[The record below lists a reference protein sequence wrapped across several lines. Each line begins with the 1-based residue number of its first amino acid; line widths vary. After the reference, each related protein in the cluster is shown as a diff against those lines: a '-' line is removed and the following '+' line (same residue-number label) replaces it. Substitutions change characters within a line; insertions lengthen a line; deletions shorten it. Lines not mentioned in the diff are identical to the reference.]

1 MGSRPTGSNFIVGIE
16 VTLLNITQD
25 LGIWAYL
32 ILALLVVAEGPVATL
47 AGSVA
52 ASAGYLKPI
61 GVFFAA
67 SSGNML
73 ADCMWYFIGY
83 LGKIEW
89 VHRYGSYVGVRRS
102 MVARVQHD
110 VQVHAPKLLLIA
122 KLTLG
127 FAIPTLLATGLA
139 RVPIRRWF
147 WVLLVGETIW
157 TGILVAL
164 GYTFGQYVTR
174 LERGVELVALG
185 GGLVCVT
192 LVLFY
197 LSRVRKRYAAE
208 EQIPEDRA

>member
-1 MGSRPTGSNFIVGIE
+1 M
-16 VTLLNITQD
+16 
-25 LGIWAYL
+25 
-32 ILALLVVAEGPVATL
+32 AEGPVATL

-52 ASAGYLKPI
+52 ASAGYLKPV
-61 GVFFAA
+61 GVFLAA

-89 VHRYGSYVGVRRS
+89 VHRYGSYVGVRKS
-102 MVARVQHD
+102 MVARVQKD
-110 VQVHAPKLLLIA
+110 VEVHAPKLLLIA

-147 WVLLVGETIW
+147 WVLLVGETLW
-157 TGILVAL
+157 TGVLVAL
-164 GYTFGQYVTR
+164 GVKFGQYVTR
-174 LERGVELVALG
+174 LERGVELVALF
-185 GGLVCVT
+185 GGLFCVV

-197 LSRVRKRYAAE
+197 VSRVRKRYAA
-208 EQIPEDRA
+208 QDSIDEDEA

>member
-1 MGSRPTGSNFIVGIE
+1 MEIP
-16 VTLLNITQD
+16 QD

-52 ASAGYLKPI
+52 AASGYLKPF
-61 GVFFAA
+61 GVFVAA

-73 ADCMWYFIGY
+73 ADCMWYAIGY

-89 VHRYGSYVGVRRS
+89 VHRYGSYVGVRKS
-102 MVARVQHD
+102 MVSRFQHD
-110 VQVHAPKLLLIA
+110 VEIHAPKLLLIA

-139 RVPIRRWF
+139 RVPMRRWF
-147 WVLLVGETIW
+147 WVLLVGETLW
-157 TGILVAL
+157 TGVLVSL
-164 GYTFGQYVTR
+164 GFYFGQYVNQF
-174 LERGVELVALG
+174 ERGVEFIALG
-185 GGLVCVT
+185 AGFVCVS

-197 LSRVRKRYAAE
+197 VSRMRKRYAAE
-208 EQIPEDRA
+208 NPPDDGA

>member
-1 MGSRPTGSNFIVGIE
+1 M
-16 VTLLNITQD
+16 
-25 LGIWAYL
+25 
-32 ILALLVVAEGPVATL
+32 VAEGPVATL

-52 ASAGYLKPI
+52 ASAGYLKPF
-61 GVFFAA
+61 GVFLAA

-73 ADCMWYFIGY
+73 ADCLWYFLGY

-89 VHRYGSYVGVRRS
+89 VHRYGSYVGVRKS
-102 MVARVQHD
+102 MVARVQND
-110 VQVHAPKLLLIA
+110 VETHAPKLLLIA

-157 TGILVAL
+157 TGVLVTL
-164 GYTFGQYVTR
+164 GFHFGQYVTR

-185 GGLVCVT
+185 GGLVFVS
-192 LVLFY
+192 LLLFY
-197 LSRVRKRYAAE
+197 LSQVRKRYAAE
-208 EQIPEDRA
+208 EPISEDRA